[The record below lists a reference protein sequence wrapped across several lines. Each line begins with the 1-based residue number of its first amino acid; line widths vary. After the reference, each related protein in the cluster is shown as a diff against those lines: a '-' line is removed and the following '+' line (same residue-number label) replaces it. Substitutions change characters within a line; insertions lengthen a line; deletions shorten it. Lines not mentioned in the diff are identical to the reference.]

1 MVIHSMANVL
11 IPIIGQLV
19 VRYSTSLVEYLATS
33 PPSSSSSEDEE
44 EYEYEGRRRRMR
56 RRRR

>member
-1 MVIHSMANVL
+1 MVVHSMANVL

-44 EYEYEGRRRRMR
+44 EDEYRGEGGGE
-56 RRRR
+56 